1 MFVRGAGAA
10 LALPAVAAA
19 QTTPISMQAAL
30 VRLFSSRAA
39 QRAWFA
45 PTFLAAVPLAKVQSI
60 VADIIATLGPYRSVA
75 KSGVLYTVTFTRG
88 TIRAEGSL
96 DTNGA
101 FAALLLSRM
110 QSAAVAARIAA
121 LFHTT
126 PVPAAWFSQSMLVGV
141 TIDQIRHVVRSMSSQ
156 YGALADVT
164 PATDG
169 SYDVRF
175 ANGDASAL
183 AFLGPDGTFEGLLF
197 QRH

>member
-1 MFVRGAGAA
+1 VLGAGAA
-10 LALPAVAAA
+10 ALAIPAVAAA
-19 QTTPISMQAAL
+19 QTITMQAAIA
-30 VRLFSSRAA
+30 RLFSA
-39 QRAWFA
+39 QPMQAAWFA
-45 PTFLAAVPLAKVQSI
+45 PTFLTAVPLAKVQSI
-60 VADIIATLGPYRSVA
+60 VAEVVATLGPYQSVA
-75 KSGVLYTVTFTRG
+75 KNGVLYTVTFARG

-96 DTNGA
+96 DANGA

-110 QSAAVAARIAA
+110 QSAAVADRIAA

-126 PVPAAWFSQSMLVGV
+126 PVPAAWFSAPMLAGV
-141 TIDQIRHVVRSMSSQ
+141 TIDQIRHVVTSMSSQ
-156 YGALADVT
+156 YGTLEHVT
-164 PATDG
+164 PASDG